1 LVAAIAI
8 ALHRALQQRHAYQPF
23 ILAMVLFLLNYGG
36 LAISIWPNI
45 IPPYISIW
53 EAASPPE
60 TQVFLL
66 VGFVFLIPVVLANT
80 AYSYWIF
87 RGKITQDMGYH

>member
-1 LVAAIAI
+1 
-8 ALHRALQQRHAYQPF
+8 
-23 ILAMVLFLLNYGG
+23 MGLFLLGYGG

-45 IPPYISIW
+45 IPPDISIW

-60 TQVFLL
+60 TQEFLL
-66 VGFVFLIPVVLANT
+66 VGVSVMIPIILAYT

-87 RGKITQDMGYH
+87 RGKITQDVGYHH